1 MRGGN
6 DKPLFD
12 VGIIEGSAWRL
23 RSGNFTDRCSKEKV
37 MERLGVSRALH
48 SGWEFGRSRSPL
60 PIENFQISPIKH
72 CTCTCGLSIY
82 SSVRS
87 GC

>member
-48 SGWEFGRSRSPL
+48 SGCEFGRSRCQSRTLKYCPL
-60 PIENFQISPIKH
+60 NIV
-72 CTCTCGLSIY
+72 LVVY
-82 SSVRS
+82 RS
-87 GC
+87 TAL

>member
-12 VGIIEGSAWRL
+12 VGITERSAWRL
-23 RSGNFTDRCSKEKV
+23 RSGNSTDRCFKEKV

-48 SGWEFGRSRSPL
+48 SGWEFGKSRSP
-60 PIENFQISPIKH
+60 PTIENFKILPIKH
-72 CTCTCGLSIY
+72 CACGLSIS

-87 GC
+87 GW